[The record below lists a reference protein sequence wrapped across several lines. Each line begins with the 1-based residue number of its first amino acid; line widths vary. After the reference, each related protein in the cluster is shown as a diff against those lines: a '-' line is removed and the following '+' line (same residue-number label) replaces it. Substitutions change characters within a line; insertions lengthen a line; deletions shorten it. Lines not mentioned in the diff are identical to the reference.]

1 MERFSVTLYGT
12 RKVGFTF
19 LLSNGAGLVATS
31 GPGSDYKVPG
41 SRGQVVASIDE
52 AVRCALRFVPGG
64 VEIMVHAPGSGRVIR
79 HGFAHQGELVKFSK

>member
-19 LLSNGAGLVATS
+19 LLSNGAGLVATN
-31 GPGSDYKVPG
+31 GPGSDYKVSS

-52 AVRCALRFVPGG
+52 AVRCALQFVPAGAE
-64 VEIMVHAPGSGRVIR
+64 VAVHAPGSGRVIR
-79 HGFAHQGELVKFSK
+79 RGFAGKELLVSR